1 VGERCAEGFALYTL
15 LGLPILYFVVFRYL
29 PMVGNVIAFRK
40 FQPGASIFGEYWVGF
55 LYFDTFIHDP
65 TFWNVF
71 KNTIVLGTLTLI
83 VSFPMPIIFALLLNE
98 LRSKKFKE
106 IVQSISYLPHFM
118 SVVIVVGMIFQPT
131 SHQGTFNQLVQPFT
145 GHAIDFMQQAPWF
158 RTIYVTSDVWQS
170 MGWGAILYL
179 AALTTIDESLYEA
192 ARIDGANRLQQTLH
206 VTLPGIAPMI
216 VTLLILNI
224 GNFMDRS
231 PITNCFSCACSA
243 VAPKS
248 LHASGPPPPRAPGS
262 RSCSTSS
269 ARTRGRIYSPMAGES
284 QHTTWDGRPVGNEPP
299 FGATVVVF
307 RVRVDGLEVQ
317 MLHRAHHSPDY
328 IGDWAGTPPAG
339 ARLPSEPV
347 EDRDRRKLGEE
358 TGLELPLEPTQ
369 CGTDPTPFSARPAP
383 ACTLRGVAVPCL
395 QLVKSQRHSS
405 ADNYPDGSQV
415 HSRLSSD

>member
-1 VGERCAEGFALYTL
+1 MTEASPVKLATAATELLDAPEVTSEEVGQSAARVSTLGGRGMHAQGNRPAKHPWATALRKDWQLYTL

-40 FQPGASIFGEYWVGF
+40 FQPGASILGEYWVGF

-83 VSFPMPIIFALLLNE
+83 VSFPIPIIFALLLNE
-98 LRSKKFKE
+98 LRFRKFKK

-118 SVVIVVGMIFQPT
+118 SVVIVVGMIFQLT
-131 SHQGTFNQLVQPFT
+131 SLQGTLNQLVQPFT

-192 ARIDGANRLQQTLH
+192 ARIDGAHRLQQTVY

-224 GNFMDRS
+224 GNFMAVGFEKILLLYNPLTYPTADVIATYLYRVGIES
-231 PITNCFSCACSA
+231 NNFSYATAIGLFESVIGLTLVMSA
-243 VAPKS
+243 NSISRRVVGAS
-248 LHASGPPPPRAPGS
+248 L
-262 RSCSTSS
+262 
-269 ARTRGRIYSPMAGES
+269 
-284 QHTTWDGRPVGNEPP
+284 W
-299 FGATVVVF
+299 
-307 RVRVDGLEVQ
+307 
-317 MLHRAHHSPDY
+317 
-328 IGDWAGTPPAG
+328 
-339 ARLPSEPV
+339 
-347 EDRDRRKLGEE
+347 
-358 TGLELPLEPTQ
+358 
-369 CGTDPTPFSARPAP
+369 
-383 ACTLRGVAVPCL
+383 
-395 QLVKSQRHSS
+395 
-405 ADNYPDGSQV
+405 
-415 HSRLSSD
+415 